1 MIISR
6 QLVKD
11 LLSANLKFST
21 PNLFDL
27 STSTTGNN
35 HAKQAAMCGIHV
47 SLSSAPRDIPEAVKT
62 CLGNR
67 GPDFLGQTICGNDAS
82 LACCLTF
89 SSTVLALRG
98 DHLARQPL
106 VSPDGRSILCWNG
119 EAWRLDG
126 QQVQGNDGEAI
137 HHLLTKASASDAPCR
152 HDAVL
157 NVLRAIE
164 GPFAFV
170 YYDKSMQ
177 KLYFGRDRL
186 GRRSLMLAQD
196 GISGDLV
203 ISSIAEAC
211 NPRWKEV
218 EANGIY
224 VVDLGQGSPD
234 SKAPLRQPVK
244 HEWLAEEQVD
254 FVSVGTSRL

>member
-1 MIISR
+1 
-6 QLVKD
+6 
-11 LLSANLKFST
+11 
-21 PNLFDL
+21 
-27 STSTTGNN
+27 
-35 HAKQAAMCGIHV
+35 MCGIHV
-47 SLSSAPRDIPEAVKT
+47 SLSSAPRDVPEAIKT
-62 CLGNR
+62 CLQNR
-67 GPDFLGQTICGNDAS
+67 GPDFLGQTVCGNDAS
-82 LACCLTF
+82 SLCCLTF

-106 VSPDGRSILCWNG
+106 VSPDGLSILCWNG
-119 EAWRLDG
+119 EAWRLDRR
-126 QQVQGNDGEAI
+126 QVEGNDGEAI
-137 HHLLTKASASDAPCR
+137 HDLLTKASASDASSR
-152 HDAVL
+152 QDAVL

-177 KLYFGRDRL
+177 KLFFGRDRL

-211 NPRWKEV
+211 DPRWKEV

-224 VVDLGQGSPD
+224 VVEIGQGSVD
-234 SKAPLRQPVK
+234 SCASLTQPVK
-244 HEWLAEEQVD
+244 LEWLAEEQVD
-254 FVSVGTSRL
+254 FVSIGPSRL

>member
-1 MIISR
+1 
-6 QLVKD
+6 
-11 LLSANLKFST
+11 
-21 PNLFDL
+21 
-27 STSTTGNN
+27 
-35 HAKQAAMCGIHV
+35 MCGIHV
-47 SLSSAPRDIPEAVKT
+47 SLSSAPRDVPEAIKT
-62 CLGNR
+62 CLQNR
-67 GPDFLGQTICGNDAS
+67 GPDFLGQTVCGNDAS
-82 LACCLTF
+82 SLCCLTF

-119 EAWRLDG
+119 EAWRLDRR
-126 QQVQGNDGEAI
+126 QVEGNDGEAI
-137 HHLLTKASASDAPCR
+137 HDLLTKASASDASSR
-152 HDAVL
+152 QDAVL

-177 KLYFGRDRL
+177 KLFFGRDRL

-211 NPRWKEV
+211 DPRWKEV

-224 VVDLGQGSPD
+224 VVEIGQGSVD
-234 SKAPLRQPVK
+234 SCASLTQPVK
-244 HEWLAEEQVD
+244 LEWLAEEQVD
-254 FVSVGTSRL
+254 FVSIGPSRL

>member
-1 MIISR
+1 
-6 QLVKD
+6 
-11 LLSANLKFST
+11 
-21 PNLFDL
+21 
-27 STSTTGNN
+27 
-35 HAKQAAMCGIHV
+35 MCGIHV
-47 SLSSAPRDIPEAVKT
+47 SLSSAPRDVPEAIKT
-62 CLGNR
+62 CLQNR
-67 GPDFLGQTICGNDAS
+67 GPDFLGQTVCGNDAS
-82 LACCLTF
+82 SVCCLTF

-98 DHLARQPL
+98 DHLAGQPL

-119 EAWRLDG
+119 EAWRLDRR
-126 QQVQGNDGEAI
+126 QVEGNDGEAI
-137 HHLLTKASASDAPCR
+137 HDLLTKASASDASSR
-152 HDAVL
+152 QDAVL

-177 KLYFGRDRL
+177 KLFFGRDRL

-211 NPRWKEV
+211 DPRWKEV

-224 VVDLGQGSPD
+224 VVEIGQGSVD
-234 SKAPLRQPVK
+234 SCASLTQPVK
-244 HEWLAEEQVD
+244 LEWLAEEQVD
-254 FVSVGTSRL
+254 FVSIGPSRL

>member
-1 MIISR
+1 VIILLSLR
-6 QLVKD
+6 LVKD
-11 LLSANLKFST
+11 LLLPQS
-21 PNLFDL
+21 PNFPA
-27 STSTTGNN
+27 STTGTKD
-35 HAKQAAMCGIHV
+35 AKQAAMCGIHV
-47 SLSSAPRDIPEAVKT
+47 SLSSAPREIPDAVKT
-62 CLGNR
+62 CLRNR
-67 GPDFLGQTICGNDAS
+67 GPDFLGQTVCGNDAS
-82 LACCLTF
+82 LARCLTF

-119 EAWRLDG
+119 EAWRLHG
-126 QQVQGNDGEAI
+126 QQVEGNDGEAI
-137 HHLLTKASASDAPCR
+137 HDLLTKASASDVSSR
-152 HDAVL
+152 QDAVL

-177 KLYFGRDRL
+177 KLFFGRDRL

-203 ISSIAEAC
+203 ISSMAEAC
-211 NPRWKEV
+211 DPRWKEV

-224 VVDLGQGSPD
+224 VVDFGQGSPD
-234 SKAPLRQPVK
+234 FYTSLQQPVK
-244 HEWLAEEQVD
+244 HEWLAEEHVD
-254 FVSVGTSRL
+254 FVSIGPPRF

>member
-1 MIISR
+1 
-6 QLVKD
+6 
-11 LLSANLKFST
+11 
-21 PNLFDL
+21 
-27 STSTTGNN
+27 
-35 HAKQAAMCGIHV
+35 MCGIHV
-47 SLSSAPRDIPEAVKT
+47 SLSSAPRDVPEAIKT
-62 CLGNR
+62 CLQNR
-67 GPDFLGQTICGNDAS
+67 GPDFLGQTVCGNDAS
-82 LACCLTF
+82 SVCCLTF

-119 EAWRLDG
+119 EAWRLDRR
-126 QQVQGNDGEAI
+126 QVEGNDGEAI
-137 HHLLTKASASDAPCR
+137 HDLLTKASASDASSR
-152 HDAVL
+152 QDAVL

-177 KLYFGRDRL
+177 KLFFGRDRL

-211 NPRWKEV
+211 DPRWKEV

-224 VVDLGQGSPD
+224 VVEIGQGSVD
-234 SKAPLRQPVK
+234 SCASLTQPVK
-244 HEWLAEEQVD
+244 LEWLAEEQVD
-254 FVSVGTSRL
+254 FVRIGPSRL

>member
-1 MIISR
+1 
-6 QLVKD
+6 
-11 LLSANLKFST
+11 
-21 PNLFDL
+21 
-27 STSTTGNN
+27 
-35 HAKQAAMCGIHV
+35 MCGIHV
-47 SLSSAPRDIPEAVKT
+47 SLSSAPRDIPEDVKT
-62 CLGNR
+62 CLRNR
-67 GPDFLGQTICGNDAS
+67 GPDFLGQTVCSNDAS
-82 LACCLTF
+82 FACCLTF

-126 QQVQGNDGEAI
+126 QQVEGNDGEAI
-137 HHLLTKASASDAPCR
+137 HDLLTKASASGASFRQDAI
-152 HDAVL
+152 L

-177 KLYFGRDRL
+177 KLFFGRDRL

-211 NPRWKEV
+211 DPRWKEV

-224 VVDLGQGSPD
+224 VVDLGEEPAD
-234 SKAPLRQPVK
+234 SHASLRNPVK
-244 HEWLAEEQVD
+244 HEWLAEEHAD
-254 FVSVGTSRL
+254 FVSIGPARL

>member
-1 MIISR
+1 
-6 QLVKD
+6 
-11 LLSANLKFST
+11 
-21 PNLFDL
+21 
-27 STSTTGNN
+27 
-35 HAKQAAMCGIHV
+35 MCGIHV
-47 SLSSAPRDIPEAVKT
+47 SLSSAPRDVPEAIET
-62 CLGNR
+62 CLQNR
-67 GPDFLGQTICGNDAS
+67 GPDFLGQTLCGNDAS
-82 LACCLTF
+82 SVCCLTF

-119 EAWRLDG
+119 EAWRLDRR
-126 QQVQGNDGEAI
+126 QVEGNDGEAI
-137 HHLLTKASASDAPCR
+137 HDLLTKASASDASSR
-152 HDAVL
+152 QDAIL

-177 KLYFGRDRL
+177 KLFFGRDRL

-211 NPRWKEV
+211 DPRWKEV

-224 VVDLGQGSPD
+224 VVEIGQGSVD
-234 SKAPLRQPVK
+234 SCASLTQPVK
-244 HEWLAEEQVD
+244 LEWLAEEQVD
-254 FVSVGTSRL
+254 FVSIGPSRL

>member
-1 MIISR
+1 
-6 QLVKD
+6 
-11 LLSANLKFST
+11 
-21 PNLFDL
+21 
-27 STSTTGNN
+27 
-35 HAKQAAMCGIHV
+35 MCGIHV
-47 SLSSAPRDIPEAVKT
+47 SVSSAPRDVPEAIKT
-62 CLGNR
+62 CLQNR
-67 GPDFLGQTICGNDAS
+67 GPDFLGQTVCGNDAS
-82 LACCLTF
+82 SVCCVTF

-119 EAWRLDG
+119 EAWRLDRR
-126 QQVQGNDGEAI
+126 QVEGNDGEAI
-137 HHLLTKASASDAPCR
+137 HDLLIKASASDASSR
-152 HDAVL
+152 QDAVL

-177 KLYFGRDRL
+177 KLFFGRDRL

-211 NPRWKEV
+211 DPRWKEV

-224 VVDLGQGSPD
+224 VVEVGRGSVD
-234 SKAPLRQPVK
+234 SCASLTQPVK
-244 HEWLAEEQVD
+244 LEWLAEEQDD
-254 FVSVGTSRL
+254 FVSIGPSRL

>member
-1 MIISR
+1 
-6 QLVKD
+6 
-11 LLSANLKFST
+11 
-21 PNLFDL
+21 
-27 STSTTGNN
+27 
-35 HAKQAAMCGIHV
+35 MCGIHV
-47 SLSSAPRDIPEAVKT
+47 SLSSAPRDVPEAIKT
-62 CLGNR
+62 CLQNR
-67 GPDFLGQTICGNDAS
+67 GPDFLGQTVCGNDAS
-82 LACCLTF
+82 SVCCLTF

-119 EAWRLDG
+119 EAWRLDRR
-126 QQVQGNDGEAI
+126 QVEGNDGEAI
-137 HHLLTKASASDAPCR
+137 HDLLTKASALDASSR
-152 HDAVL
+152 QDAVL

-177 KLYFGRDRL
+177 KLFFGRDRL

-211 NPRWKEV
+211 DPRWKEV

-224 VVDLGQGSPD
+224 VVEVGRGSVD
-234 SKAPLRQPVK
+234 SCASLTQPVK
-244 HEWLAEEQVD
+244 LEWLAEEQDD
-254 FVSVGTSRL
+254 FVSIGPSRL

>member
-1 MIISR
+1 M
-6 QLVKD
+6 
-11 LLSANLKFST
+11 
-21 PNLFDL
+21 
-27 STSTTGNN
+27 
-35 HAKQAAMCGIHV
+35 
-47 SLSSAPRDIPEAVKT
+47 
-62 CLGNR
+62 
-67 GPDFLGQTICGNDAS
+67 
-82 LACCLTF
+82 CCLTF

-119 EAWRLDG
+119 EAWRLDRR
-126 QQVQGNDGEAI
+126 QVEGNDGEAI
-137 HHLLTKASASDAPCR
+137 HDLLTKASASDASSR
-152 HDAVL
+152 QDAVL

-177 KLYFGRDRL
+177 KLFFGRDRL

-211 NPRWKEV
+211 DPRWKEV

-224 VVDLGQGSPD
+224 VVEIGQGSVD
-234 SKAPLRQPVK
+234 SCVK
-244 HEWLAEEQVD
+244 LEWLAEEQVD
-254 FVSVGTSRL
+254 FVSIGPSRL